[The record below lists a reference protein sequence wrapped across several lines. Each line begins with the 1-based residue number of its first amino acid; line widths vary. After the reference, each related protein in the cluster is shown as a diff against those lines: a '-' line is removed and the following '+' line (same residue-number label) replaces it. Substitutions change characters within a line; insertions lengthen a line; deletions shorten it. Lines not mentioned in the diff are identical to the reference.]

1 MNSSKVNIANLL
13 KDKQDRQYFFK
24 NSKSLG
30 YLIDEEQQ
38 AQEITK
44 NDNIYVSLVSDCEYT
59 QPLCLNPKKLT
70 LELLQSNPNRQLV
83 QVDIFNQILAQVP
96 ELKSIN
102 HLAKTKKLKVSSSLV
117 DQLSKVKSARTLNLT
132 SQFKHVLYD
141 DAEILLNPAIK
152 EFYESQISEDQY
164 RYPYYDPSG
173 CQFIDFLKIK
183 GFENISIEHNEYTE
197 NNKKIKDM
205 PKLTIKLFGY
215 YMIADICKLFGD
227 EYLNDIR
234 TAMLQGKISLKRRL
248 AASGFH
254 KGCYTNWVITLN
266 NINYQTVIEF
276 VDLGGIHGIASFE
289 TVLTNLGMDTTEKNL
304 LNDIKDNMLLAMIER
319 PLEFKKYA
327 LGDLHLY
334 EVLKKHNQLLYEIYK
349 SSNVEKYFI
358 LSKLTT
364 GAYTNELQE
373 AILFA
378 LLNYNV
384 EELEQLLN
392 EYNATHKRPKRK
404 LSIKYVLKLLTYT
417 ASPQYMKGYVNV
429 HMQDDADYK
438 KHIGS
443 KTMGGRCYLNRLL
456 TTSIMSS
463 DNAICDIDIA
473 GAYSTVYNSLNY
485 FFGHPVIM
493 GFAQHKVTLRK
504 FYQEYKNELV
514 KRSFKL
520 MVETKE
526 PLSIEQDIFCSW
538 TNLTIKRDKIKTAS
552 VDDNFKHLLTPD
564 NRYDEYQI
572 MQSVDLDAANNDIFT
587 TELHNATLTWD
598 DLDCIFNELNKE
610 QREELLDKLYMQ
622 TAVFYP
628 ASTECKTIE
637 ELKEKVK
644 EFKVSGKQ
652 PTIKEIPHAKI
663 DNKGIDKS
671 NFWVGVNF
679 GEIIGEHIK
688 VTRAKNKKTNPSLAT
703 LFKLVGNTLYGIN
716 VSQYFITSNVVLA
729 ANITSMCRIG
739 MWYVEKAV
747 NIHQT
752 ITDGGIFDLNKVPH
766 LIYKKMDTKCLV
778 RAYQSSYRELSRN
791 YKWNTKPIT
800 CSGNRITYTQE
811 KGWLVD
817 DIYYANDQI
826 DRLYGAINQIT
837 MQHVQNT
844 FPHNSLLNETYKHV
858 KISSNGEIEH
868 IEKKGLFE
876 FEVKALTNEASFHG
890 AANYYYPDINKNEDK
905 LKMRG
910 YETKKSTVA
919 YSLDENNELVSN
931 ENYYKTNHAVEMF
944 LKNIK
949 DNPQAVKILPPF
961 IKPIMLKV
969 NQHKQQYRKTFQ
981 HSKLLP
987 GDDYYELVTLPIF
1000 TMRFKF
1006 KTLKQKQ
1013 NWLRYYTSLKN
1024 RFGGLSFEIF
1034 FMNVD
1039 GTCNY
1044 ENMLK
1049 YIDKLISEG
1058 ETNPKKFFDPHNHLM
1073 RDYKNPYILKRIELI
1088 RQLKN
1093 ILRIMNVGVS
1103 RYCKESFD
1111 IFNDEMDIA
1120 V

>member
-1 MNSSKVNIANLL
+1 MKSSNIADLL
-13 KDKQDRQYFFK
+13 KDNQGRQYFFK
-24 NSKSLG
+24 NSKSVD
-30 YLIDEEQQ
+30 YLIDEELQD
-38 AQEITK
+38 QEITK
-44 NDNIYVSLVSDCEYT
+44 NTNIYVSLVSDCEYT
-59 QPLCLNPKKLT
+59 QPLCVNPKKLT

-83 QVDIFNQILAQVP
+83 QVDIFNQVLKQEVP
-96 ELKSIN
+96 ELKSIS
-102 HLAKTKKLKVSSSLV
+102 HLSKARNLKVSSSLV
-117 DQLSKVKSARTLNLT
+117 NRLEKIKSARTLNLT
-132 SQFKHVLYD
+132 SQFKHVLYE
-141 DAEILLNPAIK
+141 DAEILLNPFIK
-152 EFYESQISEDQY
+152 EFYESQITEEQY
-164 RYPYYDPSG
+164 KYPCYDPSG
-173 CQFIDFLKIK
+173 CQFIDFLKMK
-183 GFENISIEHNEYTE
+183 GFENISIEHNEYNET
-197 NNKKIKDM
+197 NKKVKDM
-205 PKLTIKLFGY
+205 PKLTVKLFGY
-215 YMIADICKLFGD
+215 YMIADICKLFGG
-227 EYLNDIR
+227 EYLKDIR

-254 KGCYTNWVITLN
+254 KGWYTNWVTTLN
-266 NINYQTVIEF
+266 NIKYQTIIEF
-276 VDLGGIHGIASFE
+276 VDLGGLHGIESFE

-304 LNDIKDNMLLAMIER
+304 LNDVKDNMLLAMIER
-319 PLEFKKYA
+319 PTEFKKYA
-327 LGDLHLY
+327 LGDLNLY
-334 EVLKKHNQLLYEIYK
+334 EVLKKHNKLLYEIYK

-373 AILFA
+373 AVLFE

-392 EYNATHKRPKRK
+392 EYNEKHKRPKRK

-417 ASPQYMKGYVNV
+417 ASPQYMKGYINV

-493 GFAQHKVTLRK
+493 GFAQHKVTLKK

-520 MVETKE
+520 MVETKD
-526 PLSIEQDIFCSW
+526 PLIIEQDIFCSW
-538 TNLTIKRDKIKTAS
+538 TNLTFKKQAIKTSS
-552 VDDNFKHLLTPD
+552 VDDVFSHLLND
-564 NRYDEYQI
+564 NRYDEYQN
-572 MQSVDLDAANNDIFT
+572 MQSVDLDATNNDIFT
-587 TELHNATLTWD
+587 TELHNTTLTWD
-598 DLDCIFNELNKE
+598 DLDYIFNELKKE
-610 QREELLDKLYMQ
+610 QREEMLDKFYMQ

-637 ELKEKVK
+637 ELKEKVQK
-644 EFKVSGKQ
+644 FKVNGKQ
-652 PTIKEIPHAKI
+652 PTIKEISHAKI

-671 NFWVGVNF
+671 NYWVGVNF

-688 VTRAKNKKTNPSLAT
+688 VARAKNKKTNPSLAT

-766 LIYKKMDTKCLV
+766 LIYKTMDTKCLV
-778 RAYQSSYRELSRN
+778 RAYQFTDKELAN
-791 YKWNTKPIT
+791 YKKWNTRPIT
-800 CSGNRITYTQE
+800 CNGNRITFTQD
-811 KGWLVD
+811 KGWLLDDTYYKTDEVD
-817 DIYYANDQI
+817 KLYAD
-826 DRLYGAINQIT
+826 INQIT
-837 MQHVQNT
+837 MQHVQKI
-844 FPHNSLLNETYKHV
+844 FPHNSLLNDTYKHV

-876 FEVKALTNEASFHG
+876 FEVKALTCEASFHG
-890 AANYYYPDINKNEDK
+890 AANYYYHDINKNEDK

-919 YSLDENNELVSN
+919 YSLNENNELVSN
-931 ENYYKTNHAVEMF
+931 EHYYKTTHAVEMF

-949 DNPQAVKILPPF
+949 DNPQAVTILPPF

-969 NQHKQQYRKTFQ
+969 NQHKQQYKKTFQ
-981 HSKLLP
+981 YSKLFP
-987 GDDYYELVTLPIF
+987 GDEYYELVTLPIF

-1013 NWLRYYTSLKN
+1013 NWVRYYTSLKN

-1034 FMNVD
+1034 FMNED

-1044 ENMLK
+1044 QKMLK
-1049 YIDKLISEG
+1049 YIDKLISKG
-1058 ETNPKKFFDPHNHLM
+1058 EANPKNVFDPHNHLI
-1073 RDYKNPYILKRIELI
+1073 RDYKNKHILKRIELM
-1088 RQLKN
+1088 RQIKN
-1093 ILRIMNVGVS
+1093 MLRILNVGITQ
-1103 RYCKESFD
+1103 YCKESFD
-1111 IFNDEMDIA
+1111 IIDEIA
-1120 V
+1120 VAA